1 MQEIINL
8 KHQKHFR
15 YTIWSLQV
23 LIKQGKDAILM
34 LLHELLYL
42 YFAIAFS
49 LLVEFFN
56 MKLRK
61 KRKPVQLHGV
71 QKEALDSG
79 LLDE

>member
-23 LIKQGKDAILM
+23 LIKQGKDVILM

-42 YFAIAFS
+42 YFAIALPRTEVNKGDS
-49 LLVEFFN
+49 VLLF
-56 MKLRK
+56 
-61 KRKPVQLHGV
+61 
-71 QKEALDSG
+71 
-79 LLDE
+79 LLTR